1 MSLGGIQTTVM
12 KTIMHHRRSLRIEIL
27 QCTTPEN
34 MKIRRE
40 QEALVLEVTDIGE
53 IEAWTDIIVEE
64 TIMMKEETTGESM
77 VLVPVGE
84 SLAQIGK
91 LGGNI
96 AMTDKKEETRAPDI
110 GKNPDQEIEESIH
123 QKKAE
128 DTLVT
133 IDEGDAK
140 GPLVMEGPLQA
151 SP

>member
-1 MSLGGIQTTVM
+1 
-12 KTIMHHRRSLRIEIL
+12 MHHRRSLRIESL
-27 QCTTPEN
+27 QCTTPEI
-34 MKIRRE
+34 MRRRRE
-40 QEALVLEVTDIGE
+40 LEALVLEGKDIGE
-53 IEAWTDIIVEE
+53 IEAWIDIIVEE

-96 AMTDKKEETRAPDI
+96 AMTDKKEETRAQDI
-110 GKNPDQEIEESIH
+110 DKNPDQDIEERIH
-123 QKKAE
+123 QMKAE
-128 DTLVT
+128 DTLVI

-151 SP
+151 NP

>member
-1 MSLGGIQTTVM
+1 
-12 KTIMHHRRSLRIEIL
+12 MHHRRNLRIESL
-27 QCTTPEN
+27 QCTTPEI
-34 MKIRRE
+34 MRRRRE
-40 QEALVLEVTDIGE
+40 LEALVLEVKDTGG
-53 IEAWTDIIVEE
+53 IEAWIDIIVEE

-96 AMTDKKEETRAPDI
+96 AMTDKKEETRAQDI
-110 GKNPDQEIEESIH
+110 DKNPDQDIEERIH
-123 QKKAE
+123 QMKAE
-128 DTLVT
+128 DTLVI

-151 SP
+151 NP